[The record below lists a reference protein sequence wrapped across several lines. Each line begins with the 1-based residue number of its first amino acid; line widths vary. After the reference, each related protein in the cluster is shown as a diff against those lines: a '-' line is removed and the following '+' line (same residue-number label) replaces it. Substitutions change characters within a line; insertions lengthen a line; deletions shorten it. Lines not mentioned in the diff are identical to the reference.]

1 MTTGVTPISSME
13 DLLRVLD
20 ENPEWVEAIQSRI
33 LGERMVG
40 LLNDTAATLA
50 GISSR
55 QASSEETQQELVKA
69 QTELTQHVGTL
80 TQRMDDLTQRVD
92 TLAQRMDD
100 LTQRVDTLA
109 QRMDDLTQRVDTLAQ
124 RMDDLTQRVDTLTQR
139 MDDLTQR
146 VGILTQRMDDLA
158 QRVDTLA
165 QRMDDLTQRVDIL
178 TQRMDDLTQRVD
190 ILTQRMDDLTQRVDI
205 LTQRMDDLT
214 QRVDILTQRVDL
226 LTQRMESLVTEVR
239 ALITRMDNYER
250 RAERDFGVLK
260 GYMMKT
266 VARDEAANIADIL
279 DLRYVATLSVAELRE
294 MSDSSGDTSGIT
306 RGDLISFRRADLIA
320 EATDGNGDTCY
331 IAAEASYVI
340 GRRDTDRA
348 TRNAGY
354 LTRFTGRPAYPV
366 VAGVSLHDSI
376 QQLVSS
382 GEVPWYMVSEEELTG
397 G

>member
-92 TLAQRMDD
+92 AITQQIDILIQRM
-100 LTQRVDTLA
+100 
-109 QRMDDLTQRVDTLAQ
+109 
-124 RMDDLTQRVDTLTQR
+124 
-139 MDDLTQR
+139 
-146 VGILTQRMDDLA
+146 
-158 QRVDTLA
+158 
-165 QRMDDLTQRVDIL
+165 
-178 TQRMDDLTQRVD
+178 
-190 ILTQRMDDLTQRVDI
+190 
-205 LTQRMDDLT
+205 
-214 QRVDILTQRVDL
+214 DILTQRVDL

-306 RGDLISFRRADLIA
+306 RGDLISFRKADLIA
-320 EATDGNGDTCY
+320 EATDANGDTCY